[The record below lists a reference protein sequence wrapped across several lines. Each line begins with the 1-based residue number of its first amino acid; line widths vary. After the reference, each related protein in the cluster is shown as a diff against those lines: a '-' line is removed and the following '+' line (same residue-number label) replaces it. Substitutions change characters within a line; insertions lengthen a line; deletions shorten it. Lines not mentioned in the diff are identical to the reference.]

1 MRLAIS
7 INYKH
12 LEFTSKTFWFY
23 LKKKSRPRPRPVSSE
38 RFLGLVD
45 KKKASTRSRP
55 TMQARPTAA
64 ATRAREAPRGG
75 HWPAISCYLLLTATR
90 LGYGPRFNYCAS
102 RSSRVLR
109 VGISFCFGCR
119 RRAFFR
125 MPSERWLL
133 GRRVAHRHLSAVKM
147 QPETLP
153 ICFRSTWCLL
163 VFFFRLRLG
172 DFRVPLLSR
181 FVTLVSLSDDA
192 FRLRFCVL
200 LSVSEYEEKSA
211 VYVSTLSFVLM
222 AVFL

>member
-75 HWPAISCYLLLTATR
+75 H
-90 LGYGPRFNYCAS
+90 
-102 RSSRVLR
+102 
-109 VGISFCFGCR
+109 
-119 RRAFFR
+119 
-125 MPSERWLL
+125 
-133 GRRVAHRHLSAVKM
+133 
-147 QPETLP
+147 
-153 ICFRSTWCLL
+153 
-163 VFFFRLRLG
+163 
-172 DFRVPLLSR
+172 
-181 FVTLVSLSDDA
+181 
-192 FRLRFCVL
+192 
-200 LSVSEYEEKSA
+200 
-211 VYVSTLSFVLM
+211 
-222 AVFL
+222 